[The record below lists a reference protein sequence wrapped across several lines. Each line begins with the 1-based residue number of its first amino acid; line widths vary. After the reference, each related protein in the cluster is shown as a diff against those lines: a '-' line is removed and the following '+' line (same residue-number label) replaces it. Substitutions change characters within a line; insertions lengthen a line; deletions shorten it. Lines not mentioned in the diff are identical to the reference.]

1 MQTILGAGGVV
12 GRELAKSLREYK
24 TDIRLVSR
32 NPLKVNDTDQLMAG
46 DLTIADDVYRA
57 VEGSDIVYLTPG
69 FPYALKVWQ
78 AAWPLVMKNT
88 LDACKA
94 HGAKLVFFDNIYMYD
109 PARLNPITETHK
121 VNPSSEKGKVRALIA
136 AMLMDEVEKGGLT
149 ALIARAPDFYG
160 PGIKGVSILTE
171 SVFNKLAS
179 GKKAD
184 WFGADNCKHS
194 FIYTP
199 DAGKGTA
206 MLGNAEDTWN
216 QVWHLPTAPNPLTG
230 KEWVE
235 AIAKELDVKPGYRA
249 ASKSIVSLIA
259 LFSPLVKELKEML
272 YQYTQDY
279 VFDSSKFEKHFN
291 FTPTTYAEGIRKI
304 VELDY
309 K

>member
-69 FPYALKVWQ
+69 FPYSLKVWQ
-78 AAWPLVMKNT
+78 ATWPVVMKNT
-88 LDACKA
+88 IDACKA

-109 PARLNPITETHK
+109 PAKLSPITETHK
-121 VNPSSEKGKVRALIA
+121 VNPSSEKGKVRALAA
-136 AMLMDEVEKGGLT
+136 AMLMDEVEKGELT

-184 WFGADNCKHS
+184 WFGLDNCKHS

-235 AIAKELDVKPGYRA
+235 AIAKELDVKPAYRA
-249 ASKSIVSLIA
+249 ASKSIISLIA
-259 LFSPLVKELKEML
+259 PFSPVVKELKEML

-291 FTPTTYAEGIRKI
+291 FTPISYAEGIRKI